1 MIIRRFSG
9 SLRRFVRL
17 VLNQVTSYG
26 APLDAAFAPR
36 LLTSHVH
43 SWCHAQR
50 LVLTLMILICL
61 FPGIV
66 PVWAGDLEIDRLL
79 GSPTGK
85 DWVTNGGNLTNQR
98 YSTLAQI
105 NTSNVKQLKG
115 AWMTRLRGSGFDAKY
130 SFEASPLVKNG
141 IMYVITGNDDVF
153 ALNAKTGQILWEYWS
168 GIAKNRALC
177 CGRANRGLAMGE
189 GLLFFGQL
197 DATVVAL
204 DMKTGKVA
212 WQTPIENF
220 EHGYSITSAPLY
232 YDGVVYSGI
241 SGGEYGVR
249 GRLTALNAKTGDILW
264 RSYTLPGPGE
274 FGSDTW
280 PPGTG
285 PAMRG
290 GAPIWNT
297 PAVDPELG
305 LVYFATGNCAPNHD
319 GSMRE
324 GDNLFCASIMALKT
338 KTGEYV
344 WHFQQV
350 HHDIWNYDAAS
361 PVVLFDTVINGRPR
375 KGIAEAGHTGWVYI
389 LDRTNGQPLTG
400 IEERPVPQEPRQ
412 KTAKT
417 QPYPI
422 GDATVPQCA
431 DKLPDYE
438 QAGCIFE
445 PYWETPVLVQPSG
458 DGGTSWSP
466 VPYSPDTGYFYV
478 SGTVRASANWRKGGK
493 EYVPGKSYGGGAEA
507 PPPGSPMTGTFT
519 AIDSKTNKIVW
530 QHKTPYRLGGGAT
543 VTAGGLVFRG
553 EPDGN
558 FLALDAKAGEELWRF
573 QTGFGADAPPV
584 TYEVD
589 GEQYVAIA
597 TGGNV
602 TQGSA
607 YGDAVWA
614 FSLQGQLG
622 PLWPPPPP
630 ATVAGPLWIWSRWP
644 AVEMA
649 SIPIATGVTTVK
661 VGEVGENNKEWR
673 YSPARIRIQA
683 GTAVTFTNIGE
694 LNHTATAFPKHE
706 WDTGDLASGESK
718 VITFTQPG
726 IYYYICTPH
735 PWMSGQIIVE

>member
-1 MIIRRFSG
+1 M
-9 SLRRFVRL
+9 SLIGLFLADMPV
-17 VLNQVTSYG
+17 Q
-26 APLDAAFAPR
+26 AADPEIGR
-36 LLTSHVH
+36 LL
-43 SWCHAQR
+43 Q
-50 LVLTLMILICL
+50 
-61 FPGIV
+61 
-66 PVWAGDLEIDRLL
+66 
-79 GSPTGK
+79 SPTGK
-85 DWVTNGGNLTNQR
+85 DWATNGGNLTNQR
-98 YSTLAQI
+98 YSTLRQI
-105 NTSNVKQLKG
+105 NIANVEQLKG
-115 AWMTRLRGSGFDAKY
+115 AWMTRLKGSGFGAKY
-130 SFEASPLVKNG
+130 SFEASPLVKDG
-141 IMYVITGNDDVF
+141 IMYVITGNNDVF
-153 ALNAKTGQILWEYWS
+153 ALNAKTGEILWEYWS
-168 GIAKNRALC
+168 RISAKVPLC
-177 CGRANRGLAMGE
+177 CGWVNRGLAMGE

-204 DMKTGKVA
+204 DMKTGEVVWK
-212 WQTPIENF
+212 TLIEKY
-220 EHGYSITSAPLY
+220 EDGYSITSAPLY
-232 YDGVVYSGI
+232 YDGIVYSGI

-249 GRLTALNAKTGDILW
+249 GRLTALDAKTGAILW
-264 RSYTLPGPGE
+264 RSYTLPGRGE

-280 PPGTG
+280 PSGTDH
-285 PAMRG
+285 AMRG

-324 GDNLFCASIMALKT
+324 GDNLFRASIMAVKA

-350 HHDIWNYDAAS
+350 HHDIWNYDASS
-361 PVVLFDTVINGRPR
+361 PVVLFDTVINGQPR
-375 KGIAEAGHTGWVYI
+375 KGLAEAGRTGWLYI
-389 LDRTNGQPLTG
+389 LDRTNGQPLIG
-400 IEERPVPQEPRQ
+400 IEERPVPQELRQ

-431 DKLPDYE
+431 AKLPDFDK
-438 QAGCIFE
+438 AGCVFE
-445 PYWETPVLVQPSG
+445 PFWETPVLVQPSG
-458 DGGTSWSP
+458 DGGTNWSP

-478 SGTVRASANWRKGGK
+478 SGTVRASSMWRKGGQ
-493 EYVPGKSYGGGAEA
+493 EFVPGKAYGGGAET
-507 PPPGSPMTGTFT
+507 PPPGSSISGTFT

-530 QHKTPYRLGGGAT
+530 QQKTPYRLGGGAT

-558 FLALDAKAGEELWRF
+558 FLALDAKTGEELWRF

-584 TYEVD
+584 VYEVD

-614 FSLQGQLG
+614 FSLKGQVG

-630 ATVAGPLWIWSRWP
+630 ATVAGPLWMDSRWG
-644 AVEMA
+644 AVSMA
-649 SIPIATGVTTVK
+649 SKPIASGVATIN
-661 VGEVGENNKEWR
+661 VGDNNKEYT

-683 GTAVTFTNIGE
+683 GTSVTFANVGQQ
-694 LNHTATAFPKHE
+694 NHTATAFPRPE

-718 VITFTQPG
+718 TITFTQPG
-726 IYYYICTPH
+726 IYFYICTPH